1 MIFGQIFETINTGL
15 VVLDKDMTVKH
26 WNRWMTLHSGISADD
41 IVGKKLFEVYPQ
53 LERPHFLRNCRA
65 VLAFG
70 NFSFFSQKLHQYL
83 FPMPAPGS
91 RAHEFEFM
99 QQTCAMGP
107 IRNEQGDIEGLYL
120 SVQDVS
126 DMVSYQKKLVRLNQV
141 DYLTGGYNRNF
152 MENQLLKEID
162 RCKRFKSDL
171 SLLMIDVDHFK
182 SVNDNYGHQC
192 GDAVLKEITKR
203 ISAKIRTT
211 DFFIRYGGD
220 EFCCLLTETPHQAA
234 YKVAEQLRRAICDHP
249 FEFDGTPFTCTI
261 SLGVA
266 SLDATDNSLE
276 DLLKKAD
283 NALYLAKNKGRN
295 SVVRTIN

>member
-1 MIFGQIFETINTGL
+1 MIFSQIFETLNTGL
-15 VVLDKDMTVKH
+15 IVLDKDMTVKH
-26 WNRWMTLHSGISADD
+26 WNRWMTLHSGIGADE
-41 IVGKKLFEVYPQ
+41 IVGKNLFDVYPE

-99 QQTCAMGP
+99 QQTCTMGP
-107 IRNEQGDIEGLYL
+107 IRNGQGEIDGLYL

-126 DMVSYQKKLVRLNQV
+126 DMVSYQKRLVRLNQV
-141 DYLTGGYNRNF
+141 DYLTGAYNRNF
-152 MENQLLKEID
+152 MENQLLKEIE
-162 RCKRFKSDL
+162 RCNRFKCQL

-182 SVNDNYGHQC
+182 SINDNYGHQC
-192 GDAVLKEITKR
+192 GDAALREITRR
-203 ISAKIRTT
+203 ISGKIRKT

-220 EFCCLLTETPHQAA
+220 EFCCLLTETPHQDA
-234 YKVAEQLRRAICDHP
+234 YLVAEQLRRIIGDFP
-249 FEFDGTPFTCTI
+249 FEFAGTSYTATI

-283 NALYLAKNKGRN
+283 AALYEAKNLGRN
-295 SVVRTIN
+295 SVVRTLS